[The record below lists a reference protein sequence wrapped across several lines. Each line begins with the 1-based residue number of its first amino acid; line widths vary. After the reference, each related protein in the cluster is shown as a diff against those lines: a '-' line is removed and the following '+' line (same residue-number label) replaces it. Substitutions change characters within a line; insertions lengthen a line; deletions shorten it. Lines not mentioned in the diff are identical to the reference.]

1 MKIIL
6 KTARKNKRSVL
17 WMYNRPL
24 KLLFPFR
31 RGIELSISR
40 LMLLFQLD
48 YRKRL

>member
-24 KLLFPFR
+24 KLQSPSGGATVYKPFDAAFPI
-31 RGIELSISR
+31 GL
-40 LMLLFQLD
+40 
-48 YRKRL
+48 